1 MNLLSYPGPTPGAD
15 QVTLGFRQSIG
26 ASDPLR
32 AGAYSKTLTYTLST
46 TQP

>member
-1 MNLLSYPGPTPGAD
+1 M
-15 QVTLGFRQSIG
+15 TLGFRQAIG